1 MKIVR
6 LFLLLLIAGLFLI
19 PAVSAQ
25 DYEKTLESN
34 DYNYAYMNNPGIT
47 SSAGIYPLDSMV
59 FSNMEN
65 CQNMRLVR
73 AYADTTLKYGSYDSY
88 GFTVPAYPVSFDVT
102 YSIDGVYVGRGNYN
116 SFKNGNMGYVA
127 LTFDE
132 WDVSA
137 YTGQKTVKIAKASG
151 GTSEL
156 VQLHGVTTSNYNS
169 WSPDNLHRVYFM
181 AGGYKFA
188 AKHETYTTDSFK
200 NAYTLKDDKGFY
212 TLELKRDFDGKTY
225 GSYLYVKSGET
236 VLVPGTSYRT
246 DNYKMGGLFD
256 NPIVIGVKTPSGK
269 WFNDTYTVSGG
280 TIEQPES
287 STVTVYVR
295 SSQTNARI
303 ADARVVI
310 ESGYN
315 DPAQLLVV
323 SNTTLPSGTKTYT
336 LQPTGGGLPNP
347 DYYRV
352 SVTADGY
359 NAEMPYADIE
369 LEPGVSMT
377 MVMGMQPTGGA
388 PEDPGDTYIDVYVR
402 DIYANPIADATVKM
416 GVYTLKTNAAGYTV
430 FDVPV
435 NSTYA
440 YTVKKTGYTTIEG
453 SVSVD
458 NAARYTVNVVMGT
471 GVIPTNTPTAE
482 PTVPGATPTV
492 PAGEETPGPGFI
504 DQSAKNFS
512 TFLGVSYAVGRAAL
526 GMLIATAIGFTT
538 ARKLKGGAPE
548 FGIGFIAGA
557 ALMVLMTLLPAWIF
571 IVMVI
576 IVGGLLGYKYM
587 SGGS

>member
-1 MKIVR
+1 MVVGA
-6 LFLLLLIAGLFLI
+6 LVV
-19 PAVSAQ
+19 PAVSAETIIDETIQ
-25 DYEKTLESN
+25 WSAD
-34 DYNYAYMNNPGIT
+34 T
-47 SSAGIYPLDSMV
+47 SSTDTGYTSAGNKGTIAISTLTLKSIQNRQFVSYIGCTFPGNVKPAGLSEGENTVMYTLNGIQDSAKVYIQYQKNFAGTITYTNYLIFFDNWNIGTSTGDKTITFSTSMLSIKGQADSTSYNTPSMYWGSPGMFSSGIAYSVSSVNIASYTDIQNHITVKGDSNSYYISLIRNINGVAYPTRLETKLDSTV
-59 FSNMEN
+59 VYYHEGSTDIAQLAFFKSQINTIKLTAGSNTYE
-65 CQNMRLVR
+65 RSLV
-73 AYADTTLKYGSYDSY
+73 SSS
-88 GFTVPAYPVSFDVT
+88 PAED
-102 YSIDGVYVGRGNYN
+102 
-116 SFKNGNMGYVA
+116 
-127 LTFDE
+127 
-132 WDVSA
+132 
-137 YTGQKTVKIAKASG
+137 ASG
-151 GTSEL
+151 TI
-156 VQLHGVTTSNYNS
+156 N
-169 WSPDNLHRVYFM
+169 
-181 AGGYKFA
+181 
-188 AKHETYTTDSFK
+188 
-200 NAYTLKDDKGFY
+200 
-212 TLELKRDFDGKTY
+212 
-225 GSYLYVKSGET
+225 LYVK
-236 VLVPGTSYRT
+236 
-246 DNYKMGGLFD
+246 N
-256 NPIVIGVKTPSGK
+256 
-269 WFNDTYTVSGG
+269 
-280 TIEQPES
+280 
-287 STVTVYVR
+287 
-295 SSQTNARI
+295 SQTNALI

-310 ESGYN
+310 SSGYY
-315 DPAQLLVV
+315 DPADLLVV

-359 NAEMPYADIE
+359 NAEMPYADIT
-369 LEPGVSMT
+369 LDAGMSMT
-377 MVMGMQPTGGA
+377 MVMGMEPTSGA
-388 PEDPGDTYIDVYVR
+388 PEDPGYTYIDVYVR

-416 GVYTLKTNAAGYTV
+416 GVYTLKTNSAGYTL

-440 YTVKKTGYTTIEG
+440 YTVKKTGYTSIEG
-453 SVSVD
+453 SVTVA

-504 DQSAKNFS
+504 DQSAKNFA

-557 ALMVLMTLLPAWIF
+557 ALMVLITLLPAWIF

-587 SGGS
+587 NGGS